1 MIDTNRINSSQPID
15 LASICNSKVFPLNPK
30 HRHFGVNLTDEGAD
44 FFASKI
50 NIEVQ
55 HASEQA
61 IAAIERN
68 GGVGNYYEIQSFT
81 CLMKYFRQDSKR
93 EFLHFDSFLKME
105 HYTSKELLS

>member
-1 MIDTNRINSSQPID
+1 M
-15 LASICNSKVFPLNPK
+15 NPK

-68 GGVGNYYEIQSFT
+68 GGVGMGHN
-81 CLMKYFRQDSKR
+81 
-93 EFLHFDSFLKME
+93 H
-105 HYTSKELLS
+105 LLL

>member
-30 HRHFGVNLTDEGAD
+30 HRHFGVNLIDEGAD

-68 GGVGNYYEIQSFT
+68 GGVGNYGIQSFT
-81 CLMKYFRQDSKR
+81 YLMKYFRQDSKG
-93 EFLHFDSFLKME
+93 EFLHFDSFLEME
-105 HYTSKELLS
+105 HHL

>member
-68 GGVGNYYEIQSFT
+68 GGVGNYYGIQSLYLFNEIFPPR
-81 CLMKYFRQDSKR
+81 LKKR
-93 EFLHFDSFLKME
+93 ISSF
-105 HYTSKELLS
+105 